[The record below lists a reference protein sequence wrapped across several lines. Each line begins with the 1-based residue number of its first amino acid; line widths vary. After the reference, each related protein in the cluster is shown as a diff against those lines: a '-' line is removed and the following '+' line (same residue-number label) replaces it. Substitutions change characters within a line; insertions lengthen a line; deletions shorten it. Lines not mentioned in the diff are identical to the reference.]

1 MFVLLPFLSSSFL
14 SWLLSNGFPSFI
26 AILTAAYPPQAELQ
40 TVVNKYGSETDPALL
55 FKLPNEIRSSA
66 TLFGFQK
73 VYEGV
78 WSFDIYF
85 DSNSVLGSKLDC

>member
-1 MFVLLPFLSSSFL
+1 M
-14 SWLLSNGFPSFI
+14 
-26 AILTAAYPPQAELQ
+26 
-40 TVVNKYGSETDPALL
+40 NKYGSETDPALL